1 MKNNV
6 RGSVIILEVI
16 AIVIISALIMRIKAG
31 RDVVPPVI
39 SFPEG
44 IVSYTQ
50 GDDPEVLLSGVT
62 AIDDRDGDVTD
73 NIMISSVSV
82 TGNGEAI
89 AVYHAKDSS
98 NNVAM
103 AVRSIEFTPDDTVG
117 LLGIPVNTEPVD
129 IEVLPD
135 EDNDDRSVSEETETG
150 DYGESHISDMN
161 TENGNTHD
169 GDASDDG
176 TTAAGGDVG
185 TDSFNEDSADGDADA
200 SIMQEMQ
207 PESAEA
213 ILASYE
219 STDPDSYSGEDME
232 KIGSALR
239 SETETA
245 CRNLPEGAPTIGLM
259 AHAIYQDIGSNLNP
273 LDLISSIDDAEDSID
288 YIFGQI
294 HVEGNSGFTTDY
306 PGKYVF
312 RYYVIDSDGNMSNVA
327 RLYVV
332 VR

>member
-16 AIVIISALIMRIKAG
+16 AIVIVSALIMRIKAG

-50 GDDPEVLLSGVT
+50 GDDSEVLLSGVT

-161 TENGNTHD
+161 TENGNTEMPLMTVRLLQVET
-169 GDASDDG
+169 SVRIRSMKILL
-176 TTAAGGDVG
+176 TA
-185 TDSFNEDSADGDADA
+185 
-200 SIMQEMQ
+200 MRMQ
-207 PESAEA
+207 P
-213 ILASYE
+213 
-219 STDPDSYSGEDME
+219 
-232 KIGSALR
+232 
-239 SETETA
+239 
-245 CRNLPEGAPTIGLM
+245 
-259 AHAIYQDIGSNLNP
+259 
-273 LDLISSIDDAEDSID
+273 
-288 YIFGQI
+288 
-294 HVEGNSGFTTDY
+294 
-306 PGKYVF
+306 
-312 RYYVIDSDGNMSNVA
+312 
-327 RLYVV
+327 
-332 VR
+332 